1 MVNLELY
8 RVFYTVA
15 KCGYLTK
22 AAQELYISQ
31 PAVSQSIKQL
41 ESRLGVA
48 LFNRTHKGME
58 LSASAGRLIFQKVE
72 EALTALEAA
81 ENSISELRNSPTG
94 TVRIGATDSIFSYL
108 LVDEISEFKQKYP
121 TVKLE
126 LISATSPEI
135 LSRLKEGG
143 CDIAFLN
150 LPVDDEEIRFVG
162 RVGVLSDI
170 FVAGKGY
177 ENLKDITLPLKSLKD
192 YPLLMIEENTVARR
206 AMAEFCRGNGV
217 NLTPDTEFSN
227 WDLMAKFAAKG
238 MGIGCVP
245 REYCLNLLESGE
257 LFEVKTSP
265 SLPVRGVGVALHK
278 NAPVSFALKMFISL
292 FE

>member
-15 KCGYLTK
+15 KCGSLTK

-41 ESRLGVA
+41 ESRLGVS

-58 LSASAGRLIFQKVE
+58 LSASAGKLIFQKVE
-72 EALTALEAA
+72 EALSALEFA

-94 TVRIGATDSIFSYL
+94 TVRIGATDSIFTYL
-108 LVDEISEFKQKYP
+108 LVEEISAFKKKYP

-126 LISATSPEI
+126 LISATSPVI
-135 LSRLKEGG
+135 LNKLKEGG
-143 CDIAFLN
+143 CDIAFLG
-150 LPVDDEEIRFVG
+150 LPVDDEEVRFVG
-162 RVGVLSDI
+162 RVGVLNDI

-177 ENLKDITLPLKSLKD
+177 EDLKDITLPLKSLKD
-192 YPLLMIEENTVARR
+192 YPLLMIEENTMARR
-206 AMAEFCRGNGV
+206 AMAEFCRSNGV
-217 NLTPDTEFSN
+217 NLTPDTEFPN
-227 WDLMAKFAAKG
+227 WDIMTKLVAKG
-238 MGIGCVP
+238 MGIGCIP
-245 REYCLNLLESGE
+245 REYCLRLLESGE
-257 LFEVKTSP
+257 IFEVKTFPSP
-265 SLPVRGVGVALHK
+265 PVRGVGVALHK
-278 NAPVSFALKMFISL
+278 NAPISYALKMFTSF